1 MKTLILT
8 EKPSV
13 ARDFAKALGVNGK
26 KDGYLENEQYVIT
39 WAIGHLVELFDPA
52 DYDKKWEERWRLD
65 ALPILPE
72 QFKYKPIAR
81 TENQLNIIKSVLNQG
96 HFDKIVI
103 ATDAGREG
111 EVIARTIFLA
121 SDFNKPNNM
130 RRFWTSQALT
140 PQVIKEGLEKSKPA
154 SFYDRLWKAGQS
166 RQIADWLV
174 GMNGSRA
181 ATIQL
186 KDFFTVGRVQTAV
199 LSLLAD
205 RRRERENFK
214 PEPFWMLR
222 AVFANDKGTWT
233 GLWTKKKENRFHS
246 EEEAVQVQASIEN
259 QIGKVASVKKQKK
272 KQPPPPL
279 YSLTDLQQDAN
290 KQFAFSAQ
298 TTLDIAQSLYEQKK
312 CLSYPR
318 TDAKVLGSQNA
329 DMAKKLVEQLS
340 QNYSDLFAGVEKK
353 LIAASNKRVFDDDKL
368 TDHHAL
374 IPLAPL
380 PASAGDQ
387 ESKLYDL
394 VIRRFAA
401 AFHPDFEFEQTDI
414 VTEVKKQDF
423 QTKGRVI
430 LKPGWQALYKNEA
443 REEEDSEAGNLPPL
457 TENDPATVTEIRLEK
472 KMTTPPP
479 EYSEA
484 LLLKDMTNPAK
495 YVSEEELKKVYR
507 GDVGLGTQATRAQI
521 IETLLHRNYAQR
533 NKKLIIATDKGCLL
547 IDRLRGL
554 KMAKILTS
562 PEETARWERRLDR
575 IARGEDSGEDFL
587 TTIRQFVSQMVEE
600 FKMSRDPSE
609 IGKCPACGGSIIEGK
624 KGFGC
629 ANWKEENGGCKFVIW
644 KQLAGK
650 DLEIPVIQQLLEKRE
665 TEPIEGFMSKKGTPF
680 SASLKLVQQEE
691 TEWKVQ
697 FDFGEPEEVGICP
710 VCGGKVVEGRK
721 GFGCAN
727 WKEENGGCKFVIWK
741 TIAQKELPREA
752 VILLLEKGITE
763 NIDGFVSKKGS
774 PFSARLKLQKD
785 DSGAYKSVFDFDQ
798 NRTM

>member
-26 KDGYLENEQYVIT
+26 KDGYMENEQYVIT
-39 WAIGHLVELFDPA
+39 WAIGHLAELFNPE
-52 DYDKKWEERWRLD
+52 DYDSRWDGRWRLD
-65 ALPILPE
+65 VLPILPE
-72 QFKYKPIAR
+72 QFKYKPIAA
-81 TENQLNIIKSVLNQG
+81 TEKQLNIIKSVLNRG
-96 HFDKIVI
+96 DFDNVVI

-111 EVIARTIFLA
+111 EVIARTIFIA
-121 SDFNKPNNM
+121 SDFNKPDNI

-154 SFYDRLWKAGQS
+154 SFYDRLWKAGQA

-181 ATIQL
+181 ATIRL
-186 KDFFTVGRVQTAV
+186 NDLFSVGRVQTAV

-222 AVFANDKGTWT
+222 AVFANDKGTWS
-233 GLWTKKKENRFHS
+233 GLWTKKKESRFHT
-246 EEEAVQVQASIEN
+246 EEEAVQVQAIIEN
-259 QIGKVASVKKQKK
+259 QTGNVASVKKQKK
-272 KQPPPPL
+272 KQPPPLL

-290 KQFAFSAQ
+290 RQFAFSAQ
-298 TTLDIAQSLYEQKK
+298 TTLDIAQSLYEQRK

-318 TDAKVLGSQNA
+318 TDAKVLGSKNA
-329 DMAKKLVEQLS
+329 DMARKLVEELS
-340 QNYSDLFAGVEKK
+340 RNYSELFAGIEKK

-374 IPLAPL
+374 IPLAAL

-387 ESKLYDL
+387 ESKIYDL

-401 AFHPDFEFEQTDI
+401 VFHPDFEFEQTDI
-414 VTEVKKQDF
+414 VTEVRKQSF

-430 LKPGWQALYKNEA
+430 LKPGWQALYKDEA
-443 REEEDSEAGNLPPL
+443 REGEESEAESLPPL
-457 TENDPATVTEIRLEK
+457 AEDDPAAVSKSRIEK
-472 KMTTPPP
+472 KMTLPPP
-479 EYSEA
+479 EYTEA

-495 YVSEEELKKVYR
+495 YVSEDELKKIYR

-521 IETLLHRNYAQR
+521 IETLLHRSYAER
-533 NKKLIIATDKGCLL
+533 NKKQIIATDKGCLL

-554 KMAKILTS
+554 NMAKILTS
-562 PEETARWERRLDR
+562 PEETARWERRLDL

-587 TTIRQFVSQMVEE
+587 TNIRQFVSQLVEE
-600 FKMSRDPSE
+600 FKMSGEPSE

-629 ANWKEENGGCKFVIW
+629 ANWKEQTGGCKFVIW
-644 KQLAGK
+644 KQLAGR
-650 DLEIPVIQQLLEKRE
+650 DLEISAIQQLLEKRE
-665 TEPIEGFMSKKGTPF
+665 TEAIDGFVSKKGTTF
-680 SASLKLVQQEE
+680 SASLKLVQQEND
-691 TEWKVQ
+691 WKVQ
-697 FDFGEPEEVGICP
+697 FNFGSQEEMGICP
-710 VCGGKVVEGRK
+710 ACGGKIVEGKK

-727 WKEENGGCKFVIWK
+727 WKEEDGGCKFVIWK
-741 TIAQKELPREA
+741 TIAQKELPKEA
-752 VILLLEKGITE
+752 VKLLLEKGISE
-763 NIDGFVSKKGS
+763 SIDGFVSRKGS
-774 PFSARLKLQKD
+774 MFSARLKLQKD
-785 DSGAYKSVFDFDQ
+785 DAGTYKAVFDFDQ
-798 NRTM
+798 ERSV